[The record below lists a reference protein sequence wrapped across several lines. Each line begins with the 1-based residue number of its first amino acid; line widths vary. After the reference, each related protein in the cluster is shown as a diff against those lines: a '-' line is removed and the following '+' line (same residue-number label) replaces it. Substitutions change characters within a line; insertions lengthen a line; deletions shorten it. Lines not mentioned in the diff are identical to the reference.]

1 MTDQRIL
8 VFSPHPDD
16 VELFLGGTLLRHV
29 SEGAVVKVV
38 MMTLGEKGSVLSIL
52 SSKREASVKQTRA
65 EELRFR
71 FQLAPSVEVALMG
84 ITDREIFETEEMIV
98 RVLQEVER
106 FEPTCVYLPESS
118 KANSLYFHPDHIITG
133 KIVESAVARQPRTI
147 ARRYFHSS
155 APTTFIDI
163 SDFHL
168 ANLTAM
174 RCYKSQYSWTA
185 SPPFLLHLL
194 EADRYVRTR
203 RYGKRIG
210 SKFAEA
216 FREA

>member
-1 MTDQRIL
+1 MTDSRIL
-8 VFSPHPDD
+8 AFSPHPDD
-16 VELFLGGTLLRHV
+16 VELFLGGALLRHV

-52 SSKREASVKQTRA
+52 SSKREAVVKRTRA
-65 EELRFR
+65 EELRCR
-71 FQLAPSVEVALMG
+71 FELSPSVDVAIMG
-84 ITDREIFETEEMIV
+84 ITDREIVETEEMIV
-98 RVLQEVER
+98 RVLQEIER
-106 FEPTCVYLPESS
+106 FEPTCIYLPESS
-118 KANSLYFHPDHIITG
+118 KAKSFYFHPDHLITG
-133 KIVESAVARQPRTI
+133 KIVESAVARQTRTI
-147 ARRYFHSS
+147 ALRYFHSS
-155 APTTFIDI
+155 VPTTFVDI
-163 SDFHL
+163 SDFHR

-174 RCYKSQYSWTA
+174 RCYKSQYRWSA
-185 SPPFLLHLL
+185 SHPFLLHIL